1 MTGVQTCAL
10 PICIIYNE
18 VHDQHDKVW
27 RLAERQYSTD
37 CNDILK
43 RALVD
48 ALIRDGHID
57 GYKKIGAGCGDSQ
70 AFVDNEGNSLSHLK
84 LSISCDLDYGDTLSY
99 QDSFKSYDE
108 YERVAT
114 NFGEGDIGL
123 DTTNGEI
130 EDEDDEREYDS
141 YHDRYC
147 SEVRTVYRSEERRVG
162 KECRSRW
169 SPYH

>member
-1 MTGVQTCAL
+1 MVDKGFHTFYENAVNASAAYL
-10 PICIIYNE
+10 ENEDEKIIARCIIYNE

-123 DTTNGEI
+123 VPRMG
-130 EDEDDEREYDS
+130 
-141 YHDRYC
+141 
-147 SEVRTVYRSEERRVG
+147 
-162 KECRSRW
+162 RSRTRMTRGNMTVIMTAIAAR
-169 SPYH
+169 